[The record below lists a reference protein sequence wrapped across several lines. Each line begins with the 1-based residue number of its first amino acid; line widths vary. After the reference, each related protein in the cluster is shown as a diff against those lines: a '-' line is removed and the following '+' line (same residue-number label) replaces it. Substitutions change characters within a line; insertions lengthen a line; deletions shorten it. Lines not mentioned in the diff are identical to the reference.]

1 MLSEEEKL
9 SPGELVYRLDYP
21 SPRAVGMVL
30 ERDAWGFYRV
40 FWFLS
45 QSAWGGYEGIGY
57 DLERL

>member
-1 MLSEEEKL
+1 
-9 SPGELVYRLDYP
+9 
-21 SPRAVGMVL
+21 MVL
-30 ERDAWGFYRV
+30 ERDAWGFYRI